1 MYRIS
6 IAVLAS
12 FLFFSTPIRVLAED
26 YPQKTEKVYN
36 IAMVEQKPEFK
47 GGETAMYK
55 WLADSI
61 RYPAEAI
68 ADGAQGRVVV
78 GFTVTRTGAIENV
91 HVLRGRHPALDKEA
105 IRVVKAMPEW
115 NPGRN
120 NGRLV
125 NVSYLLPVTFR
136 LPDRTESHDT
146 IQSKKTVCPCCGR

>member
-1 MYRIS
+1 
-6 IAVLAS
+6 
-12 FLFFSTPIRVLAED
+12 
-26 YPQKTEKVYN
+26 
-36 IAMVEQKPEFK
+36 MVEQKPEFK

-68 ADGAQGRVVV
+68 ADGVQGRVVV

-146 IQSKKTVCPCCGR
+146 IQSKKTVCPCCGK